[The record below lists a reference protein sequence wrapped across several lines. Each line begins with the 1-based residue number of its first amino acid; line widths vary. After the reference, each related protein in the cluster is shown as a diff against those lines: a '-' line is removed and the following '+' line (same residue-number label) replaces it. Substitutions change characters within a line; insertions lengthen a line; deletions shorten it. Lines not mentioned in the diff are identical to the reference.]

1 MAAKRGFNFMI
12 GFVLDYINGVNSRL
26 DFELDF
32 DHYFIEHY
40 PKMERE
46 NPELADCFAYY
57 LSEEGQDKAHGLSDA
72 EHKKLIIKQ
81 YNEFMSALEGGI
93 L

>member
-1 MAAKRGFNFMI
+1 MSVFF
-12 GFVLDYINGVNSRL
+12 FD
-26 DFELDF
+26 LDF
-32 DHYFIEHY
+32 DHYLITHY

-57 LSEEGQDKAHGLSDA
+57 LSEEGIDRSDDLSDA
-72 EHKKLIIKQ
+72 QHKKLIRRQ
-81 YNEFMSALEGGI
+81 FNEFMAAMRDGI